1 MKGVRGGGVGMEGNK
16 SGPLPVDKESSSTV
30 LMALNKTLAASSSP
44 PFSSFTYFRQVTRGR
59 VVDC

>member
-1 MKGVRGGGVGMEGNK
+1 MKGVRRGEEMEGNK
-16 SGPLPVDKESSSTV
+16 SGPLPADKESSSTV

-44 PFSSFTYFRQVTRGR
+44 SPVSSFTYFRQVTRGR